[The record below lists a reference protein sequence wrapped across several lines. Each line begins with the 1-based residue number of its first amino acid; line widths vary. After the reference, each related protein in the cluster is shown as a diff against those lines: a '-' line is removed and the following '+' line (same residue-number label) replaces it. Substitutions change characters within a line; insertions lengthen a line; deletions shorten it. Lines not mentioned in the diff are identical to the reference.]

1 MYPNPNDISVQDIM
15 VDTLLGYKTIRI
27 GTAEF
32 HAAASATPSRILKH
46 KRSSPYE
53 KQHQTVEGIRPFICV
68 ICIVIRNRYPFQYH
82 TLKDRRAKV
91 MQLCS
96 QCILR
101 MQMQSR

>member
-53 KQHQTVEGIRPFICV
+53 KQLQTVERFV
-68 ICIVIRNRYPFQYH
+68 ICIVIRNRYPFQYP
-82 TLKDRRAKV
+82 TLKDRRAKG
-91 MQLCS
+91 MQLCC

-101 MQMQSR
+101 MQMQSH